1 MSAPAVTRSLDRLV
15 AARHAGGGHAVLRVL
30 AEHWDELRSE
40 HPRELLLTLDAM
52 SEQVLRGNPQLR
64 LYRRYLEDHLDPAI
78 VRTISRGGPL
88 QRLRSL
94 TRHAVAARTLGRTA
108 IAARRVDAARHFLST
123 LPADVLAQLA
133 PALPSLRDEWAAT
146 YVQVGR
152 FSDALAQFTEAL
164 EATCRAG
171 DPGAAVASGGGAA
184 LLHVMEGRGRD
195 ASAVLDAVASAPGS
209 DAAGPSSTPG
219 LIAQAWIHLDRLDHA
234 GAAVLLARVCIAD
247 APAYWAPYFV
257 ARVSQ
262 TAARREGRETLLADF
277 DRFIHSLAA
286 RGVGSSAHT
295 EMVAA
300 VRQLLIV
307 QLQRSPQG
315 GCETS
320 ADATSDRTGLLPQLE
335 AIVRA
340 RNLVDRGRADDARRV
355 LRPLLEVDESRP
367 RVLIPALLLVSEID
381 AGQNAEAH
389 LRRAGRL
396 ALSHRHFSPFL
407 NSPPEIRRWAA
418 AAFAAGGEEA
428 VADRIRSL
436 PPRTVARD
444 PGELS
449 GREMDVVELAV
460 DGLKNVEIAARLHLS
475 PNTVKSHLRSAYGKL
490 GVSTKKHLAERMGA
504 RA

>member
-1 MSAPAVTRSLDRLV
+1 MSAPADTRSLDRLV

-30 AEHWDELRSE
+30 ADHWDELRSE

-52 SEQVLRGNPQLR
+52 SEEVLRGNPQLR

-88 QRLRSL
+88 HRLRSL

-123 LPADVLAQLA
+123 LPADVLAGLA
-133 PALPSLRDEWAAT
+133 PSLPSLKSEWAAT

-164 EATCRAG
+164 EAARRAG
-171 DPGAAVASGGGAA
+171 DGGSAVASGGGAA
-184 LLHVMEGRGRD
+184 LLHVLEGRGRD
-195 ASAVLDAVASAPGS
+195 AAAVLDGVAPVSGP
-209 DAAGPSSTPG
+209 DAGGPSSAPG

-234 GAAVLLARVCIAD
+234 RSAALLARVCIAD
-247 APAYWAPYFV
+247 TPAYWVPYFV
-257 ARVSQ
+257 ARISQ
-262 TAARREGRETLLADF
+262 AAARREGRDMLLADF
-277 DRFIHSLAA
+277 DGFVHSLAA
-286 RGVGSSAHT
+286 RGVGSSAHA

-315 GCETS
+315 GGEPG
-320 ADATSDRTGLLPQLE
+320 ADATSDRTWPLPELE

-340 RNLVDRGRADDARRV
+340 RHLVDRGRADHARRV

-367 RVLIPALLLVSEID
+367 RVLIPALLLVAEID
-381 AGQNAEAH
+381 AGQNADAH
-389 LRRAGRL
+389 LRRAVRL
-396 ALSHRHFSPFL
+396 ALAHGHFSPFL
-407 NSPPEIRRWAA
+407 NSSPEIRRWAA
-418 AAFAAGGEEA
+418 AAFAAGGEGA

-436 PPRTVARD
+436 PPRTLVRD

-460 DGLKNVEIAARLHLS
+460 DGLKNLEIAARLHLS

-504 RA
+504 WA